1 MTTRMTPL
9 GAALDEAVA
18 NLTVGTPPP
27 DDDPPAP
34 PTTEDPDDHLR
45 EALRRAGVPERFLD
59 CSLDDYQPVEGTEKA
74 LRAARAAVEGAT
86 RGMLLIGR
94 PGSGK
99 THLAVGVLRGIA
111 LRRRAVDPTFTH
123 FRSRFVVVP
132 EFLDDLRERI
142 SDPSVP
148 DPLPELK
155 TCPLLV
161 LDDLGREKPTEWVTD
176 RLYVLVN
183 HRYNRKL
190 PTIVTSN
197 YPLSELADRG
207 YDAMVS
213 RLRESAKVVQVTAP
227 DYRRAA

>member
-1 MTTRMTPL
+1 MISL
-9 GAALDEAVA
+9 GEAAEEALA
-18 NLTVGTPPP
+18 SLSIGKPPP

-34 PTTEDPDDHLR
+34 PTTEDPEDHLR

-74 LRAARAAVEGAT
+74 LAASRAIVERQ

-94 PGSGK
+94 PGTGK
-99 THLAVGVLRGIA
+99 THLAVGILRGIA
-111 LRRRAVDPTFTH
+111 LRRRPVDPTFAQ

-132 EFLDDLRERI
+132 EFLDQLRERI
-142 SDPSVP
+142 GDPGVE
-148 DPLPELK
+148 DPLPALK
-155 TCPLLV
+155 ACPLLV

-183 HRYNRKL
+183 HRYNQKL
-190 PTIVTSN
+190 PTIATTN

-213 RLRESAKVVQVTAP
+213 RLREAAKVVQVTAP